1 MIDKLN
7 DGGPFFTYPI
17 MILLVII
24 IALIVQ
30 GCRKSRSN
38 GKTIALIKSL
48 SWFTLAWGFLGR
60 TFGLIVAF
68 DNVSASG
75 ELTPSLL
82 AGGLKMAILN
92 PLFAIVVFLIARAGV
107 IYMLSVKKEN
117 DFEPNGELSTNK

>member
-17 MILLVII
+17 MILLVVIVVLII
-24 IALIVQ
+24 R
-30 GCRKSRSN
+30 GCIKSKSN
-38 GKTIALIKSL
+38 GKVIALIKSL

-68 DNVSASG
+68 DNVQASG
-75 ELTPSLL
+75 ELTPRLL

-92 PLFAIVVFLIARAGV
+92 PLFAIVVFLIARAG
-107 IYMLSVKKEN
+107 ILYMLSVKKDS
-117 DFEPNGELSTNK
+117 DFEPNGELK